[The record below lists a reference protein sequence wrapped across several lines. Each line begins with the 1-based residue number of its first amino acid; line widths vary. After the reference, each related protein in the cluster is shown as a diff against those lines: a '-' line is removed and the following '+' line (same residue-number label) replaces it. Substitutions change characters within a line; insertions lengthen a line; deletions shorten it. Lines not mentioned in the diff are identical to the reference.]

1 MKPLCGGD
9 FSRFY
14 LEDNYRT
21 FFERSRPLHDYAIS
35 RYKLLYSRY
44 SKGFRVRKF
53 PLQGELP
60 SKVWEKPQKWKRV
73 ETLLQELSEVVAELE
88 VFG

>member
-60 SKVWEKPQKWKRV
+60 SKGDRV
-73 ETLLQELSEVVAELE
+73 SFTLLTYAEYDKE
-88 VFG
+88 NWKNDSYFF